1 MNETVVTN
9 ETTLTEAVE
18 QAVSKGKDWKG
29 IAIGVGATIGVYFA
43 GKLLFKGGKK
53 LLANKNWIPMP
64 QQQEA
69 QAAVE
74 EPTEPEKV
82 ETKKTQ
88 KR

>member
-29 IAIGVGATIGVYFA
+29 IGIGVVLTVGTYFA
-43 GKLLFKGGKK
+43 GKLIFKGGKK

-69 QAAVE
+69 QAVE
-74 EPTEPEKV
+74 EPAEPEKV